1 MIRLHP
7 KTRALCPIACTPWP
21 ALPAAAGQMN
31 RSMSPGACPE
41 LRSSVAENDPM
52 RIRITVPGLR
62 PLITNHY
69 SLTTA
74 SPVPAFLITDHCSLT
89 TVFTYSLTT
98 ASPVPAFLIPDP
110 CSLIPVFTYS
120 LTTASPVPAFLIPD
134 PCFYPTPLSFT
145 PPLPLRY
152 PPPAFRFPVP
162 LFPWS
167 LVPCF
172 LPTPP
177 YIPDPTPHAVL

>member
-110 CSLIPVFTYS
+110 CSLIP
-120 LTTASPVPAFLIPD
+120 A
-134 PCFYPTPLSFT
+134 FT

-152 PPPAFRFPVP
+152 PTPYLSGPSVPQSRSPEVPV
-162 LFPWS
+162 S
-167 LVPCF
+167 
-172 LPTPP
+172 TPP
-177 YIPDPTPHAVL
+177 PHTFRTPPPMPFCETVKL

>member
-110 CSLIPVFTYS
+110 C
-120 LTTASPVPAFLIPD
+120 
-134 PCFYPTPLSFT
+134 FYPTPLSFT

>member
-7 KTRALCPIACTPWP
+7 KTRARCLIACTPWP
-21 ALPAAAGQMN
+21 GLPTAAGQMN

-110 CSLIPVFTYS
+110 CSLIPVF
-120 LTTASPVPAFLIPD
+120 APP
-134 PCFYPTPLSFT
+134 PLSFT

-152 PPPAFRFPVP
+152 PTPYLSGPSVPQSRSPEVPAF
-162 LFPWS
+162 
-167 LVPCF
+167 
-172 LPTPP
+172 TPP
-177 YIPDPTPHAVL
+177 PHTFRTPPPMPFCETVKL